1 MPARSAADIRR
12 GNLFE
17 VLRRVSVGGP
27 LSRQDIVTASGLSM
41 ATVASIASELLRL
54 GVLAESGT
62 IRRAT
67 GRPLTRLA
75 VNPAFGLFIGVDVA
89 ETYIHAAL
97 FDAGLNLRAAERMT
111 FVDPNGDPVGVV
123 QQLGRLVRQ
132 LSQRANGDQVR
143 GVGICVPG
151 LVDDADGVSVFAP
164 NWAWRHVPVRRLLA
178 EQFHHPVHLDNPLRA
193 LVVSELWREPG
204 LGGKNLAIVN
214 LGTGVGAG
222 LAFGGDLYRGT
233 SNSAGEWGHTT
244 VVLDGWKCRC
254 GSRGC
259 VEAYIGAPGLLR
271 HLHDADP
278 GHPALRLGQT
288 EAITELARLF
298 AAGDAAAIAAISAGG
313 RYLGAGLGSLVNV
326 VNPDAVVLVGWV
338 SDLLGEPLLA
348 AARRDAESHALVRP
362 LAAVDF
368 SVRSGGGNPVARG
381 AATFALEAALTHD
394 HTEGTR

>member
-1 MPARSAADIRR
+1 MTARSAADIRR

-27 LSRQDIVTASGLSM
+27 VSRQEIVTASSLSM
-41 ATVASIASELLRL
+41 ATVASIVSELIALDL
-54 GVLAESGT
+54 LTESET
-62 IRRAT
+62 VRRAT
-67 GRPLTRLA
+67 GRPLTRLT

-97 FDAGLNLRAAERMT
+97 FDAALDARADER
-111 FVDPNGDPVGVV
+111 VAVVEPVGDPAGVV
-123 QQLGRLVRQ
+123 QQIAELVRL
-132 LSQRANGDQVR
+132 LSDRANGDQVR

-164 NWAWRHVPVRRLLA
+164 NWAWRQVPVRRMLA
-178 EQFHHPVHLDNPLRA
+178 EQFNHPVHLDNPLRA

-204 LGGKNLAIVN
+204 LGGKNLAVVN

-244 VVLDGWKCRC
+244 VVLDGWACRC
-254 GSRGC
+254 GSSGC
-259 VEAYIGAPGLLR
+259 VEAYVGAPGLLR
-271 HLHDADP
+271 HLQEADP
-278 GHPALRLGQT
+278 RHRALRLGQT
-288 EAITELARLF
+288 EAITELARSF
-298 AAGDAAAIAAISAGG
+298 AAGDPAAIAAVHAGG

-338 SDLLGEPLLA
+338 SDLLGDALLA

-362 LAAVDF
+362 LAAVEF
-368 SVRSGGGNPVARG
+368 SVRSGTGNPVARG

>member
-1 MPARSAADIRR
+1 MTARSAADIRR

-27 LSRQDIVTASGLSM
+27 VSRQEIVTASSLSM
-41 ATVASIASELLRL
+41 ATVASIVSELIQLDL
-54 GVLAESGT
+54 LTESET
-62 IRRAT
+62 VRRAT
-67 GRPLTRLA
+67 GRPLTRLT
-75 VNPAFGLFIGVDVA
+75 VSPAFGLFIGVDVA

-97 FDAGLNLRAAERMT
+97 FDAALDARAEER
-111 FVDPNGDPVGVV
+111 VAVVEPVGDPAGVV
-123 QQLGRLVRQ
+123 QQIAELVRL
-132 LSQRANGDQVR
+132 LSDRANGDQVR

-164 NWAWRHVPVRRLLA
+164 NWAWRQVPVRRMLA
-178 EQFHHPVHLDNPLRA
+178 EQFNHPVHLDNPLRA

-204 LGGKNLAIVN
+204 LGGKNLAVVN

-244 VVLDGWKCRC
+244 VVLDGWACRC
-254 GSRGC
+254 GSSGC
-259 VEAYIGAPGLLR
+259 VEAYVGAPGLLR
-271 HLHDADP
+271 HLQEADP
-278 GHPALRLGQT
+278 RHRALRLGQT
-288 EAITELARLF
+288 EAITELARSF
-298 AAGDAAAIAAISAGG
+298 AAGDAAAIAAVHAGG

-338 SDLLGEPLLA
+338 SDLLGDALLA

-362 LAAVDF
+362 LAAVEF
-368 SVRSGGGNPVARG
+368 SVRSGTGNPVARG